1 MYFNDLET
9 LENIIDSLI
18 PEEILLIND
27 DKIRVDFIE
36 TILELIYDYVS
47 ENSTLITEPD
57 FHDVCIDE
65 IYNLCLTQLEDHILL
80 NDIFE
85 EEIYNYV
92 EESMEIFYSSFF
104 PLRSFENSI
113 IISEPNISVISN
125 KLSVLMSKPQHT
137 QRTPEWYNFRH
148 NLITASN
155 AYKIFDSVCSQ
166 NQLIYE
172 KCQALMINSSEKEY
186 VNINTTLHWG
196 QKYEPLST
204 MFYEDKYD
212 TEIKEFGCI
221 KHDKYDF
228 LGASP
233 DGINVKVNSPRYG
246 RMLEI
251 KNVVSRVIDGTPK
264 KEYWIQMQLQL
275 EICNL
280 DECDFL
286 ETKFVEY
293 ENEKEFMDDGTD
305 FLMTKTGQMKG
316 VIMYFSKNNGVPI
329 YIYKPLHMTQSEFE
343 IWETSKMDEYIDYVW
358 IKNIYWKLECYSCV
372 LVLRNNIWF
381 KDNIKEMQKM
391 WDIIV
396 NERNTGY
403 EHRAA
408 TKKQKKDENINNGL
422 CLLNINKKSGKVE
435 IKQNNII
442 YEIKTEIIT

>member
-9 LENIIDSLI
+9 LENIIDSII

-36 TILELIYDYVS
+36 TILELIYDYVC

-113 IISEPNISVISN
+113 IITEPNISVISN

-172 KCQALMINSSEKEY
+172 KCQPLMINSSEKEY
-186 VNINTTLHWG
+186 VNVNTTLHWG

-204 MFYEDKYD
+204 LIYEDKYD

-221 KHDKYDF
+221 KHNKYDF

-233 DGINVKVNSPRYG
+233 DGINIKVSSPRYG

-251 KNVVSRVIDGTPK
+251 KNVVSRVIDGIPK

-280 DECDFL
+280 EECDFL

-305 FLMTKTGQMKG
+305 FLITKTGQMKG

-329 YIYKPLHMTQSEFE
+329 YIYKPLHMTQTEFE
-343 IWETSKMDEYIDYVW
+343 IWETSKMNEYIDYEW

-381 KDNIKEMQKM
+381 KDNIKEMQKI
-391 WDIIV
+391 WDIIL
-396 NERNTGY
+396 NERNNGY
-403 EHRAA
+403 EHRAP
-408 TKKQKKDENINNGL
+408 TKKTKKDENIDNGL
-422 CLLNINKKSGKVE
+422 CLLNINKKSSKVE

-442 YEIKTEIIT
+442 YEIKTEIIR